1 MIVSPE
7 APGGFI
13 YYGGY
18 MITVRIDPDTQTAHV
33 VTDKS
38 LSDGEGLKYW
48 RESSGLTQ
56 QELADAVGIRRS
68 YLSQLETRL
77 AEKNVSL
84 RTAYKIAD
92 YLGCYVDEV
101 FPRSQILED

>member
-1 MIVSPE
+1 
-7 APGGFI
+7 
-13 YYGGY
+13 

-84 RTAYKIAD
+84 QAAYKIAD